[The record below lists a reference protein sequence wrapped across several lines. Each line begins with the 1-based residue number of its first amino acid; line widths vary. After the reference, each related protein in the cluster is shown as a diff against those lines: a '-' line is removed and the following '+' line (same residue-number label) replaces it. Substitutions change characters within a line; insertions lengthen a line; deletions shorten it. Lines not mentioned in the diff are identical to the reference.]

1 LTQAATRQQCVPGYF
16 PDFGPLSTEI
26 PVDDALRLTSPGF
39 EDEMR
44 DWAVAIHDAR
54 FAEIP
59 DEIREATDDCSEDD
73 FDNFVRYGVKQDL
86 GLDLDTALVTLSEIT
101 ITFLQQMILRPIA
114 LVIARA
120 SNYHNEDINI
130 ENGLE
135 FLRDH
140 IPDTFKKLEL
150 SLINAVGSFV
160 PLLGIIPQVARAEDF
175 DLDASGFQDLW
186 RKTQSIY
193 LQMNPEPLP
202 GARILH
208 QNSAEPVIARAYTKL
223 DPGLFELAMNGD
235 LQMKDSENESTAGAN
250 KLTKLMHKYMVMILD
265 KYLYPELEA
274 RGWTSK
280 N

>member
-1 LTQAATRQQCVPGYF
+1 MIQAATRQQYVPGYF

-26 PVDDALRLTSPGF
+26 PVDDAWRLTSPGF

-44 DWAVAIHDAR
+44 DWAVAISDAK
-54 FAEIP
+54 FAKIP
-59 DEIREATDDCSEDD
+59 DEIRVATVYCSEDD

-120 SNYHNEDINI
+120 SNYNNEDINI

-150 SLINAVGSFV
+150 SLINAVGSFFSLV
-160 PLLGIIPQVARAEDF
+160 GIIPEVAQADDF

-202 GARILH
+202 GTRILH
-208 QNSAEPVIARAYTKL
+208 KSQAEPVIAKAYTKL
-223 DPGLFELAMNGD
+223 DPGLFEIAMNSD
-235 LQMKDSENESTAGAN
+235 LQMKDSKNESTAGAN

-274 RGWTSK
+274 RGWKSK